1 MYCKFKFN
9 RVLQFYWIQIYQP
22 SILVVMVSWVAFWI
36 SRDSAP
42 ARVTLGITTVLTMT
56 TLMSTTNQQ
65 MPKVSYVKAVDIYL
79 VVCYIM
85 VFAALLEYAAVSYS
99 NKKKQD
105 IIKRKVT
112 NNTPAGVKPAD
123 AAGNQAT
130 DKEQTTSLSSKTDKP
145 DLVFHT
151 TKVS

>member
-1 MYCKFKFN
+1 
-9 RVLQFYWIQIYQP
+9 
-22 SILVVMVSWVAFWI
+22 MVSWVAFWI

-79 VVCYIM
+79 VVCYVM

-105 IIKRKVT
+105 IIKKKVT
-112 NNTPAGVKPAD
+112 AATPKGAPSDKLDAKQTPVPNSQVKRGV
-123 AAGNQAT
+123 
-130 DKEQTTSLSSKTDKP
+130 SKQP
-145 DLVFHT
+145 DLVFQT
-151 TKVS
+151 TKVNLMLCISMYFFPTQLSLT